1 MSPKKFLDA
10 SVSPQATAARNELFG
25 DAASAAAQAPL
36 PASPPGVPQ
45 YVLNTPRQPAN
56 IDQQIAEV
64 EARLDRRISQLT
76 MEMNSW
82 SAQLSGQ
89 IAELLRATRPAA
101 AAVTPEAA
109 VAAPLGP
116 AVAAAPMAAPGPA
129 QRLDPWAQCL
139 EAARLPPGPPAL
151 VNTQLA
157 ALRSASRRG
166 PLKPLHIKDVA
177 EPKVYSGGAQC
188 WKEWDTN
195 FRRFVDAR
203 DERLGLILDKVE
215 TLRGKPVTAE
225 HEAEWKRDPQLD
237 LDPNVMG
244 FKTQLSM
251 FLEKY
256 TSGPDGLIVTQC
268 GK

>member
-1 MSPKKFLDA
+1 MQPE
-10 SVSPQATAARNELFG
+10 PE
-25 DAASAAAQAPL
+25 
-36 PASPPGVPQ
+36 Q
-45 YVLNTPRQPAN
+45 YVFNIPRKPAN

-64 EARLDRRISQLT
+64 EDRLNLRISQI
-76 MEMNSW
+76 MEKMNGW
-82 SAQLSGQ
+82 SVQLN
-89 IAELLRATRPAA
+89 ERFDRLLSATPPAA

-109 VAAPLGP
+109 VAAPLE
-116 AVAAAPMAAPGPA
+116 AAAAAVPMAAPGQAP
-129 QRLDPWAQCL
+129 RPDPWAQSL
-139 EAARLPPGPPAL
+139 ASGPPAL

-177 EPKVYSGGAQC
+177 EPKEYSGGAQC
-188 WKEWDTN
+188 WKGWETS

-225 HEAEWKRDPQLD
+225 HEAGWERDPQLD
-237 LDPNVMG
+237 LDPNIMG
-244 FKTQLSM
+244 FKNQLSM

-256 TSGPDGLIVTQC
+256 TSGPAGLIVTQC